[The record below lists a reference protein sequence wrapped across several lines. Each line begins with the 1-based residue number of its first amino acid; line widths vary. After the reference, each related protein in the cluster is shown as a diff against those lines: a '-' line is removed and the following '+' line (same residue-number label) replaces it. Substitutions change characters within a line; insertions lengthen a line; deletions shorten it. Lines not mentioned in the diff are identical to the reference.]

1 MKTKSNKQNEAA
13 TVNCDKPGRPR
24 YNMVCPDLAAFTFTE
39 LMEANGVDT
48 QKYLKNGKVNKGY
61 AKGVNCSML
70 TCRKNLKYQLATG
83 EVCLMKGYTAVPV
96 SNDGQSLGRRGLLYR
111 SSKTPFA
118 TALAM
123 AKVRGAEGLNENPAP
138 APKVKTVPVVPKAHK
153 VKTVKT
159 NKVTGKAAAKAA
171 VEKMVAAAHAILE
184 EPIATVQITPAPA
197 PVAPVNP
204 VAPVAEPAPVVETVA
219 VAPVADETK
228 TPESTPVAV

>member
-13 TVNCDKPGRPR
+13 TVNYDKPGRPR
-24 YNMVCPDLAAFTFTE
+24 YKMICPALAAFTFTE

-138 APKVKTVPVVPKAHK
+138 APKVKTV
-153 VKTVKT
+153 KT

-204 VAPVAEPAPVVETVA
+204 VAPVAAPAVETVA
-219 VAPVADETK
+219 AAVEPK
-228 TPESTPVAV
+228 TPESTPAAPAVPATPAVA

>member
-13 TVNCDKPGRPR
+13 TVNYDKPGRPR
-24 YNMVCPDLAAFTFTE
+24 YNMVCPNLAAFTFTE

-138 APKVKTVPVVPKAHK
+138 APKVKTV
-153 VKTVKT
+153 KT

-204 VAPVAEPAPVVETVA
+204 VAPVAAPAVETVA
-219 VAPVADETK
+219 AAVEPK
-228 TPESTPVAV
+228 TPESTPAAPAVPATPAVA

>member
-13 TVNCDKPGRPR
+13 TVNYDKPGRPR

-96 SNDGQSLGRRGLLYR
+96 SNDGPSLGRRGLLYR

-138 APKVKTVPVVPKAHK
+138 APK

-228 TPESTPVAV
+228 TPESTPAVPATPAVA